1 MGDWDETFE
10 EIDTNRINLKKYFY
24 VELEKIMTEYPVTKK
39 EIEIK
44 KQISDFNNTLRKVG
58 SDLCITKDDMN
69 AAIDKIRTTRRVLNA
84 LI

>member
-10 EIDTNRINLKKYFY
+10 EIDTNRINLKKHFY

-58 SDLCITKDDMN
+58 SDLCITKNDMN